1 MSKIFTVTIPAY
13 NVEKYLDEILPTYLD
28 ERLLDDIEL
37 LIVNDGSKDNT
48 AEIGRRYEEKY
59 PNTIRLINKENG
71 GHGSTINTGIKE
83 ASGKYFKVID
93 GDDWVDT
100 EELVKF
106 IAYLKNA
113 DTDII
118 LTPFNRVIFP
128 DKKIEREDLSI
139 FEEGK
144 IYQLAEVADQMGE
157 GYRLHSAVFK
167 TEIMRKISPISE
179 HCFYVDQEYIIL
191 PLQFAKTVSYANCCI
206 YQYRFGIGEQSVSM
220 ANRRKNIAMHVHV
233 TLKLAEFA
241 VENQFPEKI
250 KIFLKN
256 RIAGLAVYALEAFLT
271 FEDTKAA
278 KEQWCDLY
286 EKLAKIDKD
295 YIKLMPGKKAALLR
309 SSNNALF
316 SSMSAFKKKGN

>member
-1 MSKIFTVTIPAY
+1 MSKIFTVTIPSY
-13 NVEKYLDEILPTYLD
+13 NIEKYLDEILPTYLD
-28 ERLLDDIEL
+28 ERLLEDIEL
-37 LIVNDGSKDNT
+37 LIVNDGSKDST
-48 AEIGRRYEEKY
+48 AEIGKRYEEQY
-59 PNTIRLINKENG
+59 PGTVRLINKENG

-83 ASGKYFKVID
+83 ASGRYFKVID

-106 IAYLKNA
+106 IAFLKTA
-113 DTDII
+113 DTDIV

-128 DKKIEREDLSI
+128 DKKIERESLSI

-144 IYQLAEVADQMGE
+144 VYQLAEVADQMGE
-157 GYRLHSAVFK
+157 GYRLHSATFK
-167 TEIMRKISPISE
+167 TEIIRKIPPISE

-233 TLKLAEFA
+233 TLKLAKF
-241 VENQFPEKI
+241 VTENQFSEKV

-271 FEDTKAA
+271 FEDTKVA

-286 EKLAKIDKD
+286 KKLAQIDKD

>member
-28 ERLLDDIEL
+28 ERLLDDIKL
-37 LIVNDGSKDNT
+37 LIVNDGSKDST

-59 PNTIRLINKENG
+59 PNTVRLINKENG

-128 DKKIEREDLSI
+128 DKKR
-139 FEEGK
+139 
-144 IYQLAEVADQMGE
+144 A
-157 GYRLHSAVFK
+157 
-167 TEIMRKISPISE
+167 
-179 HCFYVDQEYIIL
+179 
-191 PLQFAKTVSYANCCI
+191 
-206 YQYRFGIGEQSVSM
+206 
-220 ANRRKNIAMHVHV
+220 
-233 TLKLAEFA
+233 
-241 VENQFPEKI
+241 
-250 KIFLKN
+250 
-256 RIAGLAVYALEAFLT
+256 
-271 FEDTKAA
+271 
-278 KEQWCDLY
+278 
-286 EKLAKIDKD
+286 
-295 YIKLMPGKKAALLR
+295 
-309 SSNNALF
+309 
-316 SSMSAFKKKGN
+316 